1 MSLYYYWFNLNWL
14 LYIFFFIKIVV
25 DLRKFLNVGLLNI
38 GFGLFYLLVYDFLLD
53 EYCDL

>member
-1 MSLYYYWFNLNWL
+1 MSLYYYWFNLNCL
-14 LYIFFFIKIVV
+14 LYFFFIKIVV